1 MFKKILIANRGEIA
15 LRVMRACRD
24 IGIHTVAVHSTADAD
39 SMHVRLADESVCIG
53 GPLSKDS
60 YLNIPAIIT
69 AATVTNSDA
78 IHPGVGFLSENA
90 EFAEIVRDHNLV
102 FIGPSPQHI
111 TDMGDKVK
119 AKKIAAKLGIPI
131 VPGSDGGVSSLP
143 EAQSIA
149 RNIGYPILIKATS
162 GGGGRGMKIV
172 RSESELAEAIQMAK
186 SEAEASFGNSEVYI
200 EKYLPHPKHIE
211 IQVIADNFGNVIH
224 LGERDCS
231 LQRRH
236 QKVFEESPS
245 PVITPEQ
252 RAELGKLVANSIKQL
267 GYRGV
272 GTIEFLY
279 ASGHFY
285 FIEMNTR
292 LQVEHPITEQITGID
307 IAQEQIKI
315 AADDK
320 LSFSQQDVKLSGHAI
335 ECRINAEDPDTFAP
349 SPGLV
354 SSYHS
359 PGGPGVRIDSHLYSG
374 YKIPSYYDSLAA
386 KLIVYEV
393 NRKRCLARLKRALSE
408 YVISGVK
415 TLIPLHLRIIDNP
428 EVISG
433 RYDITTLER
442 MMAALQ

>member
-24 IGIHTVAVHSTADAD
+24 IGIHTVAVHSTVDAD

-60 YLNIPAIIT
+60 YLNVPSIIT
-69 AATVTNSDA
+69 AATITNSDA

-119 AKKIAAKLGIPI
+119 AKKIATKLGISV
-131 VPGSDGGVSSLP
+131 VPGSDGGVSSLS

-172 RSESELAEAIQMAK
+172 QNESELAEAIQMAK

-200 EKYLPHPKHIE
+200 EKYLSHPKHIE

-236 QKVFEESPS
+236 QKIFEESPS
-245 PVITPEQ
+245 PVITPDQ
-252 RAELGKLVANSIKQL
+252 RAELGKLAANSIKQL

-279 ASGHFY
+279 SDGHFY

-307 IAQEQIKI
+307 IVQEQIKI

-320 LSFSQQDVKLSGHAI
+320 LSFSQQDVKFSGHAI
-335 ECRINAEDPDTFAP
+335 ECRINAEDPDTFSP

-354 SSYHS
+354 SSYHT

-386 KLIVYEV
+386 KLIIYEV

-415 TLIPLHLRIIDNP
+415 TIIPLHLRIIDNP

-433 RYDITTLER
+433 QYDITTLER
-442 MMAALQ
+442 MTTA